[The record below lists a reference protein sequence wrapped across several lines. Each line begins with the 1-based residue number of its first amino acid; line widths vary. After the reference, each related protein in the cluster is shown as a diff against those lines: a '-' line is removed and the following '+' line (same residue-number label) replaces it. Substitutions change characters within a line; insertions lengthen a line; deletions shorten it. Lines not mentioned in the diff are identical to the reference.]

1 MPKWK
6 MGERKFAVSL
16 GYAKKKGFWCTVP
29 MPIVELLG
37 KPEQVV
43 FFVNSN
49 NRIEFR
55 SSFDTEEIEGL
66 NDRK

>member
-1 MPKWK
+1 MQ
-6 MGERKFAVSL
+6 
-16 GYAKKKGFWCTVP
+16 KKGFWCTVP